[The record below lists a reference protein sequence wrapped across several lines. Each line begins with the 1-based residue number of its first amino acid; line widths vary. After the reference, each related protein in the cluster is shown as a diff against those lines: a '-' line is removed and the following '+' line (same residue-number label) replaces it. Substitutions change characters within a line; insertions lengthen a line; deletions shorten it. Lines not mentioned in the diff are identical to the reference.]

1 MNAHGDEY
9 ESTSEIDYHSPGGYA
24 GMMVMGEA
32 IRSVGE
38 LDQAAIA
45 EQLHE
50 LELDIPFANGV
61 YQVNDQG
68 IQTGQ
73 APSLGQWQ
81 EAEDGLER
89 EAVWPDQYATADP
102 IYPHPG
108 W

>member
-1 MNAHGDEY
+1 
-9 ESTSEIDYHSPGGYA
+9 
-24 GMMVMGEA
+24 MGEA
-32 IRSVGE
+32 IRAAGG

-50 LELDIPFANGV
+50 LELEIPFANGV
-61 YQVNDQG
+61 YQVDDQG

-81 EAEDGLER
+81 ETDDGLER
-89 EAVWPDQYATADP
+89 EAVWPDQYATADA